1 MQSRNCSS
9 PARISIPHCNKVL
22 SAALLMLAAP
32 AASQPYPATE
42 VLDAFRTACA
52 NTRKFEKLEKQLP
65 KKGWEALPAGGE
77 PRIAQLVS
85 KGRAALEDGERLD
98 GHEYRKS
105 VAGRQLYLVTSRVTD
120 ESGIWAS
127 GCRLYDFDA
136 GAPIADATLVKW
148 MTREPTHKEEL
159 PNGGVIR
166 KWEPGWRSG
175 VSVDVDF
182 AGHGGEFNEKF
193 GLSGV
198 VMIASSIGGF

>member
-1 MQSRNCSS
+1 M
-9 PARISIPHCNKVL
+9 L
-22 SAALLMLAAP
+22 GAALLMLAAP

-52 NTRKFEKLEKQLP
+52 QTRKFDRFEKQLP
-65 KKGWEALPAGGE
+65 KKGWQPLPESAE

-85 KGRAALEDGERLD
+85 KGKAALDDGERLD
-98 GHEYRKS
+98 GHEYRKI

-120 ESGIWAS
+120 KSGIWAS
-127 GCRLYDFDA
+127 GCRLYDFEA
-136 GAPIADATLVKW
+136 GAPIADAKLVEW
-148 MTREPTHKEEL
+148 MKREPTHKQDL

-175 VSVDVDF
+175 VGVDVDF
-182 AGHGGEFNEKF
+182 AGHGGEFNAKF